1 MTVSALTRFERA
13 FDRSVPVF
21 LLFLGLSTA
30 GATALIG
37 Y

>member
-1 MTVSALTRFERA
+1 MNALTRFERA
-13 FDRSVPVF
+13 IDRSAAVF

>member
-1 MTVSALTRFERA
+1 MSALTRFERA
-13 FDRSVPVF
+13 VDRSAAVF

>member
-1 MTVSALTRFERA
+1 MTIANLTRFERA
-13 FDRSVPVF
+13 FDRSAAVF
-21 LLFLGLSTA
+21 LLFLGLTSA

>member
-1 MTVSALTRFERA
+1 MSALTRFERA
-13 FDRSVPVF
+13 VDRSTAVF

>member
-1 MTVSALTRFERA
+1 MTALLRFERA
-13 FDRSVPVF
+13 FDRSAAVF

-37 Y
+37 F

>member
-1 MTVSALTRFERA
+1 MSALTRFERA
-13 FDRSVPVF
+13 VDRSAAVF

-37 Y
+37 I